1 MPKKGIR
8 HPDKE
13 KSTGA
18 YSAAVE
24 VDGWVYVSGIGP
36 IDPKTAQPVRG
47 SIEDE
52 TRYVLAQMDR
62 ILQAAGCTRHDI
74 VKCTAHLADIED
86 FDRYNA
92 VYREFFND
100 VTVLPAA
107 RIEPLTGR
115 HDLCLSFTQNGVEP
129 LWAIDW
135 ISLDR

>member
-1 MPKKGIR
+1 MPKKEIR

-36 IDPKTAQPVRG
+36 VDPKTAQPVRG

-52 TRYVLAQMDR
+52 TRYVLAQMDK
-62 ILQAAGCTRHDI
+62 ILQATGCTRHDI

-86 FDRYNA
+86 FDRYNT
-92 VYREFFND
+92 VYREYFKD
-100 VTVLPAA
+100 VAVLPARTTVQSVLWSQIKVEIDCVA
-107 RIEPLTGR
+107 RKPT
-115 HDLCLSFTQNGVEP
+115 
-129 LWAIDW
+129 
-135 ISLDR
+135 

>member
-1 MPKKGIR
+1 MPKKEIR

-24 VDGWVYVSGIGP
+24 IDGWVYVSGLGP
-36 IDPKTAQPVRG
+36 VDLKTGQPVRG

-52 TRYVLAQMDR
+52 TRHVLAQMDK

-92 VYREFFND
+92 VYREFFKD
-100 VTVLPAA
+100 VSVLPARTTVQSVLWNQIKVEIDCVA
-107 RIEPLTGR
+107 RKPR
-115 HDLCLSFTQNGVEP
+115 S
-129 LWAIDW
+129 
-135 ISLDR
+135 